1 MFLHN
6 PVSNAVSQPLLL
18 ILMSLTRFQLGFIS
32 LPSDGSIV
40 SSSSIAVSAVKCLVT
55 SLFSLQGCLV
65 WFGHC
70 SYSVIDILN

>member
-32 LPSDGSIV
+32 LPSNGSIV
-40 SSSSIAVSAVKCLVT
+40 SSSNIAVSAVKCLVT
-55 SLFSLQGCLV
+55 SLLSAHRAVL
-65 WFGHC
+65 C
-70 SYSVIDILN
+70 SVVTAVTVS